1 MAWDHFMKIF
11 HVDDLDK
18 PEAERLIDQV
28 RCQLCQLP
36 TKTEYKYHGTTT
48 QMLTHIKN
56 KHSHIL
62 LAESENDDDSEG
74 EGGEHIED

>member
-1 MAWDHFMKIF
+1 MMIF

-18 PEAERLIDQV
+18 PESERRIDQV

-48 QMLTHIKN
+48 QMLTHIIFWFKRANWVKN
-56 KHSHIL
+56 AKFV
-62 LAESENDDDSEG
+62 
-74 EGGEHIED
+74 